1 MGGAWAKAL
10 GLRYDAAER
19 CSESSVAYS
28 DPHRHSVNEVMT
40 NNAMHPLIAI
50 PVFCIYL
57 PSSSGLLGRWEH
69 LGAGEDVGVQRVVA
83 LADQPMTT
91 AHSQNSITHVGVS
104 DTGTESGRVSMSTI
118 GSARI
123 VDIPCG

>member
-1 MGGAWAKAL
+1 MGSSWAEAL
-10 GLRYDAAER
+10 GSRYDAAQR
-19 CSESSVAYS
+19 CSKSSVTYS
-28 DPHRHSVNEVMT
+28 GLHRESVDGVMT
-40 NNAMHPLIAI
+40 NHAMHPLIAI

-69 LGAGEDVGVQRVVA
+69 FGAGEDVGVQGVVA
-83 LADQPMTT
+83 LADQFMTT
-91 AHSQNSITHVGVS
+91 AHCQNSITHVGVS

-118 GSARI
+118 GAVRI

>member
-1 MGGAWAKAL
+1 
-10 GLRYDAAER
+10 
-19 CSESSVAYS
+19 
-28 DPHRHSVNEVMT
+28 MT

-57 PSSSGLLGRWEH
+57 PSSSGLLGRWEY

-83 LADQPMTT
+83 LADQLMTT
-91 AHSQNSITHVGVS
+91 AHGQNSITHVGVS

-118 GSARI
+118 GSVGI
-123 VDIPCG
+123 VAYPVDRATGQPRPTFISTPALPSYCV